1 MAKRYKDSI
10 VKEDGFTPAEREHV
24 QTVKQTLIQK
34 IYDPNTGLRF
44 APFSNGNTSFA
55 GIAMSDLFLSGGA
68 IASLLQGD
76 EPKDLDIYSHVSLD
90 GLFRTKLIADYFDDI
105 ADITDAYGESEV
117 DGKIITP
124 NAITMKSGVQFILMQ
139 SGTPA
144 QIKKTFDFVH
154 CTPHFSFADNKL
166 YISKKQYDACVN
178 KKLIVNNHTAVR
190 NRRIE
195 KFKQR
200 GYILQL
206 EQGV

>member
-1 MAKRYKDSI
+1 M
-10 VKEDGFTPAEREHV
+10 KEEGFTPAEREHV
-24 QTVKQTLIQK
+24 QTVKQTLIRK
-34 IYDPNTGLRF
+34 LYDPITGLLSV
-44 APFSNGNTSFA
+44 PFSNDNTSFA
-55 GIAMSDLFLSGGA
+55 DIARSDLFLSGGA

-90 GLFRTKLIADYFDDI
+90 GLFKTKLIDEHFDDI
-105 ADITDAYGESEV
+105 DNAYGESEV
-117 DGKIITP
+117 DGKIVTP
-124 NAITMKSGVQFILMQ
+124 NVITMKKGVKFILMQ

-144 QIKKTFDFVH
+144 QIKKTFDYVH

-178 KKLIVNNHTAVR
+178 KKLIVNNHTAVS

-206 EQGV
+206 EQREYN

>member
-1 MAKRYKDSI
+1 M
-10 VKEDGFTPAEREHV
+10 KEEGFTPAEREHI
-24 QTVKQTLIQK
+24 QAVKQTLIRK
-34 IYDPNTGLRF
+34 LYDPITGLLSV
-44 APFSNGNTSFA
+44 PFSNDNTSFA
-55 GIAMSDLFLSGGA
+55 DIARSDLFLSGGA

-90 GLFRTKLIADYFDDI
+90 GLFKTKLIDEHFDDI
-105 ADITDAYGESEV
+105 DNAYGESEV
-117 DGKIITP
+117 DGKIVTP
-124 NAITMKSGVQFILMQ
+124 NAITMKKGVQFILMQ

-144 QIKKTFDFVH
+144 QIKKTFDYVH

-178 KKLIVNNHTAVR
+178 KKLIVNNHTAVS

-206 EQGV
+206 EQREYN

>member
-1 MAKRYKDSI
+1 M
-10 VKEDGFTPAEREHV
+10 KEEGFTPAEREHV
-24 QTVKQTLIQK
+24 QTVKQTLIRK
-34 IYDPNTGLRF
+34 LYDPITGLLSV
-44 APFSNGNTSFA
+44 PFSNDNTSFA
-55 GIAMSDLFLSGGA
+55 DIARSDLFLSGGA

-90 GLFRTKLIADYFDDI
+90 GLFKTKLIDEHFDDI
-105 ADITDAYGESEV
+105 DNAYGESEV
-117 DGKIITP
+117 DGKIVTP
-124 NAITMKSGVQFILMQ
+124 NAITMKKGVQFILMQ

-144 QIKKTFDFVH
+144 QIKKTFDYVH

-178 KKLIVNNHTAVR
+178 KKLIVNNHTAVS

-206 EQGV
+206 EQREYN

>member
-1 MAKRYKDSI
+1 M
-10 VKEDGFTPAEREHV
+10 KEEGFTPAEREHI
-24 QTVKQTLIQK
+24 QAVKQTLIRK
-34 IYDPNTGLRF
+34 IYDPTTGLRF

-55 GIAMSDLFLSGGA
+55 DIARSDLFLSGGA

-76 EPKDLDIYSHVSLD
+76 EPKDFDIYSHVSLD
-90 GLFRTKLIADYFDDI
+90 GLFKTKLIDVYLDDI
-105 ADITDAYGESEV
+105 ADFDDVYGESEV
-117 DGKIITP
+117 DGKIVTP
-124 NAITMKSGVQFILMQ
+124 NAITMKSGVQFILML

-178 KKLIVNNHTAVR
+178 KKLIVNNHTAVN

-200 GYILQL
+200 GYKLQL
-206 EQGV
+206 EQGA